1 MKQTFMQHL
10 NNLLC
15 HRWLLLACLIGL
27 GFTAGKIVGST
38 DNPDYCPVAGHTCKP
53 ATFC

>member
-1 MKQTFMQHL
+1 MKQTLMQHL

-15 HRWLLLACLIGL
+15 HRWLLLTCLIGL